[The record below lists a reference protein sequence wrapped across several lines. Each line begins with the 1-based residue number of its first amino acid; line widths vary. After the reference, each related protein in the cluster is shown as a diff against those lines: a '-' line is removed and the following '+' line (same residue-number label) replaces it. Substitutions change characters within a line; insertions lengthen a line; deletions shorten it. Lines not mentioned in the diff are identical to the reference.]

1 MCGYGEIRAVRTMDD
16 SVERP
21 LLRRLAHRLG
31 IVEAYLDQTG
41 DELRHT
47 SDATRER
54 LLAAMGHDASTEDRA
69 RGVLRALERAR
80 RRQCISPVR
89 VVRQRSKSLSRVIVR
104 VPRMDADEIEW
115 QLVLLTEE
123 GLRTQW
129 SGVTHGGSSRRMAL
143 TLPVVPPLGYHSLR
157 VVFRT
162 GHTRRGG
169 RQRLIVVPSRCTP
182 PEARLHGRRGFGITT
197 NLYSVRSEKNWGAGD
212 IGDVKAIAQWL
223 GQHGGAFVGMNPLHA
238 LRNAGYDV
246 SPYSPITRL
255 FRNPLYLR
263 VDDVP
268 ELRHDA
274 AARELIAAPVYQA
287 ELAELRV
294 ASMIDYARVMAVRAP
309 VLESLYRTFQ
319 VHEANCHSPRARD
332 LAAFLAREDPPLT
345 RYATYMAIAE
355 REGPDAR
362 LWPDALRDADGEAVA
377 ALRHQLAERVGY
389 HRWLQFE
396 LDRQLG
402 CAASEALQAGLA
414 IGMYQDLAVG
424 SASSGSDVWSHPE
437 LFLQGATVGAPP
449 DMYSDDGQNWGLPAI
464 NPHVLRATGYEYWT
478 RLLRAGFR
486 HSGALRI
493 DHALG
498 LFRMFWV
505 PLGESAKQGAYV
517 RSFSNELFGI
527 LALESVR
534 HNALVVG
541 EDLGTVPPD
550 VPGVLAK
557 WGVLGS
563 RVQVFERDFH
573 TGQFRSAAAYP
584 RMALATVNTHDLP
597 PLVGWAEARDILLR
611 SEVGDL
617 SDVGAASAMRDSRMS
632 DLGALVSSLVEAG
645 LLPPEAHQHL
655 TSDMLIAAVHAFL
668 RSTPSALVGLSL
680 DDLAH
685 EATPVNIP
693 GVWQDRYPSWSRR
706 MRDTLEEIFK
716 AERTTSSLGRAD
728 GIR

>member
-1 MCGYGEIRAVRTMDD
+1 MVEI
-16 SVERP
+16 VEQPEQSDRP
-21 LLRRLAHRLG
+21 LLRRLADRLG
-31 IVEAYLDQTG
+31 IVDAYLDQSG
-41 DELRHT
+41 SELRRT
-47 SDATRER
+47 SNATRER
-54 LLAAMGHDASTEDRA
+54 LLAAMGYDASTEDRA
-69 RGVLRALERAR
+69 RDVLRALWRAK

-89 VVRQRSKSLSRVIVR
+89 VERQRSKSLTCVMVR
-104 VPRMDADEIEW
+104 VPRMDAEEIEW
-115 QLVLLTEE
+115 RLALVTEE
-123 GLRTQW
+123 GIRTEW
-129 SGVTHGGSSRRMAL
+129 SGVTHGGASRRMAL
-143 TLPVVPPLGYHSLR
+143 TLPMVPPLGYHSLR
-157 VVFRT
+157 VVFRA
-162 GHTRRGG
+162 GHERRGG
-169 RQRLIVVPSRCTP
+169 SQRLIVVPARCTP
-182 PEARLHGRRGFGITT
+182 PEACLHGRRGFGITT
-197 NLYSVRSEKNWGAGD
+197 NLYTVRSEKNWGAGD
-212 IGDVKAIAQWL
+212 VGDVTTIAQWL

-238 LRNAGYDV
+238 LRNAGHDV

-268 ELRHDA
+268 ELRHDVV
-274 AARELIAAPVYQA
+274 AREHIASPEFQA
-287 ELAELRV
+287 ELAELRA
-294 ASMIDYARVMAVRAP
+294 ASMLDYARVMALRAP
-309 VLESLYRTFQ
+309 VLESLHRTFQ
-319 VHEANCHSPRARD
+319 SNEVNSDSPRAREY
-332 LAAFLAREDPPLT
+332 AAYVEREDPPLT

-362 LWPDALRDADGEAVA
+362 MWPEALRNANGEPVA
-377 ALRHQLAERVGY
+377 EMRRQLAERVDY

-402 CAASEALQAGLA
+402 RAASEAMKAGLSLG
-414 IGMYQDLAVG
+414 IYQDLAVG

-437 LFLQGATVGAPP
+437 LFLQGVTVGAPP
-449 DMYSDDGQNWGLPAI
+449 DMYSDEGQNWGLPAI
-464 NPHVLRATGYEYWT
+464 NPHVLRATGYDYWT

-486 HSGALRI
+486 HTGALRI

-517 RSFSNELFGI
+517 RSFSEELFGI

-557 WGVLGS
+557 WGVLS
-563 RVQVFERDFH
+563 SKVQVFERDFR

-584 RMALATVNTHDLP
+584 RMALTTVNTHDLP
-597 PLVGWAEARDILLR
+597 PLAGWAEARDIVLR

-617 SDVGAASAMRDSRMS
+617 SDAGVASAMRASRMS
-632 DLGALVSSLVEAG
+632 DLGALVSSLIEAG
-645 LLPPEAHQHL
+645 LLPHDAHQNL
-655 TSDMLIAAVHAFL
+655 TPDVLIAAVHAFI
-668 RSTPSALVGLSL
+668 RRTPSALVGLSL

-706 MRDTLEEIFK
+706 MRETLEEMF
-716 AERTTSSLGRAD
+716 ASERTARALGGESNARL
-728 GIR
+728 

>member
-1 MCGYGEIRAVRTMDD
+1 MEAAEIQWA
-16 SVERP
+16 
-21 LLRRLAHRLG
+21 
-31 IVEAYLDQTG
+31 
-41 DELRHT
+41 
-47 SDATRER
+47 
-54 LLAAMGHDASTEDRA
+54 
-69 RGVLRALERAR
+69 
-80 RRQCISPVR
+80 
-89 VVRQRSKSLSRVIVR
+89 
-104 VPRMDADEIEW
+104 
-115 QLVLLTEE
+115 LVLVTEE
-123 GLRTQW
+123 GIRTEW
-129 SGVTHGGSSRRMAL
+129 SGVTHGGASRGMTL
-143 TLPVVPPLGYHSLR
+143 TLPVVPPLGYHSLQ
-157 VVFRT
+157 VVFRAGEKCRDGT
-162 GHTRRGG
+162 
-169 RQRLIVVPSRCTP
+169 QRLIVVPSRCTP

-197 NLYSVRSEKNWGAGD
+197 NLYTVRSEKNWGAGD
-212 IGDVKAIAQWL
+212 VGDAKTIAQWL

-238 LRNAGYDV
+238 LRNAGHDV

-263 VDDVP
+263 ADEVP
-268 ELRHDA
+268 ELAHDT
-274 AARELIAAPVYQA
+274 AARARIASPEFQT
-287 ELAELRV
+287 ELAELRA
-294 ASMIDYARVMAVRAP
+294 ASMLDYERVMALREP
-309 VLESLYRTFQ
+309 VLESLHRTFQ
-319 VHEANCHSPRARD
+319 ALHVGADSPRAREY
-332 LAAFLAREDPPLT
+332 AAYVEREDPPLT
-345 RYATYMAIAE
+345 QFATYMAIAE

-362 LWPDALRDADGEAVA
+362 MWPEELRDAMGEPVA
-377 ALRHQLAERVGY
+377 GMRRQLAERVDY

-402 CAASEALQAGLA
+402 CAESDAMQAGLA
-414 IGMYQDLAVG
+414 LGMYQDLAVG
-424 SASSGSDVWSHPE
+424 SASSGSDVWSYPA

-464 NPHVLRATGYEYWT
+464 NPHVLRATGYDYWT

-486 HSGALRI
+486 HTGALRI

-517 RSFSNELFGI
+517 RSFSRELFGI

-563 RVQVFERDFH
+563 KVLVFERDFH
-573 TGQFRSAAAYP
+573 TGQFRAACEYP

-597 PLVGWAEARDILLR
+597 PLVGWAEGRDIMLR

-617 SDVGAASAMRDSRMS
+617 SDAVAASAMRASRMS
-632 DLGALVSSLVEAG
+632 DLGALVSSLIDAG
-645 LLPPEAHQHL
+645 LLPHDAQHHL
-655 TSDMLIAAVHAFL
+655 TSDMLIPAVHAFI
-668 RSTPSALVGLSL
+668 RRTPSALVGLSL

-693 GVWQDRYPSWSRR
+693 GVWQDRYPSWTRL
-706 MRDTLEEIFK
+706 MRETLEEMF
-716 AERTTSSLGRAD
+716 ASDRAARSLGSD
-728 GIR
+728 GS

>member
-1 MCGYGEIRAVRTMDD
+1 VD
-16 SVERP
+16 
-21 LLRRLAHRLG
+21 
-31 IVEAYLDQTG
+31 AYLDQSG
-41 DELRHT
+41 SELRRT
-47 SDATRER
+47 SNATRER
-54 LLAAMGHDASTEDRA
+54 LLAAMGYDASTEDRA
-69 RGVLRALERAR
+69 RDVLRALWRAK

-89 VVRQRSKSLSRVIVR
+89 VERQRSKSLTCVMVR
-104 VPRMDADEIEW
+104 VPRMDAEEIEW
-115 QLVLLTEE
+115 RLALVTEE
-123 GLRTQW
+123 GIRTEW
-129 SGVTHGGSSRRMAL
+129 SGVTHGGASRRMAL

-157 VVFRT
+157 VVFRA
-162 GHTRRGG
+162 GHERRGG
-169 RQRLIVVPSRCTP
+169 SQRLIVVPARCTP
-182 PEARLHGRRGFGITT
+182 PEACLHGRRGFGITT
-197 NLYSVRSEKNWGAGD
+197 NLYTVRSEKNWGAGD
-212 IGDVKAIAQWL
+212 VGDVTTIAQWL

-238 LRNAGYDV
+238 LRNAGHDV

-268 ELRHDA
+268 ELRHDVV
-274 AARELIAAPVYQA
+274 AREHIASPEFQA
-287 ELAELRV
+287 ELAELRA
-294 ASMIDYARVMAVRAP
+294 ASMLDYARVMALRAP
-309 VLESLYRTFQ
+309 VLESLHRTFQ
-319 VHEANCHSPRARD
+319 SNEVNSDSPRAREY
-332 LAAFLAREDPPLT
+332 AAYVEREDPPLT

-362 LWPDALRDADGEAVA
+362 MWPEELRNANGEPVA
-377 ALRHQLAERVGY
+377 EMRRQLAERVDY

-402 CAASEALQAGLA
+402 RAASEAMKAGLSLG
-414 IGMYQDLAVG
+414 IYQDLAVG

-437 LFLQGATVGAPP
+437 LFLQGVTVGAPP
-449 DMYSDDGQNWGLPAI
+449 DMYSDEGQNWGLPAI
-464 NPHVLRATGYEYWT
+464 NPHVLRATGYDYWT

-486 HSGALRI
+486 HTGALRI

-517 RSFSNELFGI
+517 RSFSEELFGI

-550 VPGVLAK
+550 VPGVMAK

-563 RVQVFERDFH
+563 KVQVFERDSH
-573 TGQFRSAAAYP
+573 THQFRSAAAYP
-584 RMALATVNTHDLP
+584 RMALTTVNTHDLP
-597 PLVGWAEARDILLR
+597 PLVGWTEARDIVLR
-611 SEVGDL
+611 TEVGDL
-617 SDVGAASAMRDSRMS
+617 SDAEAASAMRDSRMS
-632 DLGALVSSLVEAG
+632 DLGALVSSLIEAG
-645 LLPPEAHQHL
+645 LLPHDAHQHL
-655 TSDMLIAAVHAFL
+655 TPDMLIEAVHAFI
-668 RSTPSALVGLSL
+668 RRTPSALVGLSL

-706 MRDTLEEIFK
+706 MRETLETLF
-716 AERTTSSLGRAD
+716 ASERTERSLGRKV
-728 GIR
+728 